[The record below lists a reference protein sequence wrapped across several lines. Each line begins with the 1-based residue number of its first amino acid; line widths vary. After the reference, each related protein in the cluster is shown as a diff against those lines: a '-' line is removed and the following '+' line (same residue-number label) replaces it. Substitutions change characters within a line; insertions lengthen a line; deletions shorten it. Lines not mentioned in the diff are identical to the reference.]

1 MKWVNYSGKYLSS
14 QQHVQHYPRGHSFN
28 TYAKFSKKLTFLTPS
43 IRLRTCAYQGVRNVN
58 CSEKFSAYVLNE
70 WSPNEI
76 LCSIIFLFHI
86 VMSQQVCKH
95 ARLMRVAFPRDYKFF
110 IYWNLVPKITIDLI
124 QMSAIY
130 NFMTFSD
137 SSGWDYY

>member
-1 MKWVNYSGKYLSS
+1 MNDPQMKYYVPLFFCFILSGLSRYVNM
-14 QQHVQHYPRGHSFN
+14 QD
-28 TYAKFSKKLTFLTPS
+28 
-43 IRLRTCAYQGVRNVN
+43 
-58 CSEKFSAYVLNE
+58 
-70 WSPNEI
+70 
-76 LCSIIFLFHI
+76 
-86 VMSQQVCKH
+86 
-95 ARLMRVAFPRDYKFF
+95 LMRVAFPRDYKFF